1 MKITALR
8 NKMRIGEITQSNTLY
23 ELEKWA
29 KRNIPLLEDGSM
41 DAERLSQTLLQK
53 AIAKFKKQP
62 GPSEEKNEKMEEYMA
77 KLEHMLGKEEEVE
90 KSTLQKFFGFFRAHP
105 RMIGLGVM
113 ILMLLSPIL
122 PQIAII
128 GLSLEKILSVIL
140 AGLYAID
147 IASPTVKTA
156 LEI

>member
-1 MKITALR
+1 
-8 NKMRIGEITQSNTLY
+8 MRIGELTQSKELY

-113 ILMLLSPIL
+113 ILMLLSPML
-122 PQIAII
+122 PSIAVV
-128 GLSLEKILSVIL
+128 GLSLEKILSMIL
-140 AGLYAID
+140 AGLYAMD
-147 IASPTVKTA
+147 IASPGVKTSIE
-156 LEI
+156 L

>member
-1 MKITALR
+1 MQ
-8 NKMRIGEITQSNTLY
+8 IGEITKSETIY

-29 KRNIPLLEDGSM
+29 KSSISLLELSDGVS
-41 DAERLSQTLLQK
+41 AEKVSKSIMQK

-62 GPSEEKNEKMEEYMA
+62 EPTDERLNDMEEYMA
-77 KLEHMLGKEEEVE
+77 NLETKLGSSYEEKEE
-90 KSTLQKFFGFFRAHP
+90 KSTLKKFFGFFRAHP

>member
-1 MKITALR
+1 
-8 NKMRIGEITQSNTLY
+8 MRIGEITKSKTLY

-29 KRNIPLLEDGSM
+29 TSNVSLLEDGMS
-41 DAERLSQTLLQK
+41 AEKVSKSILQK
-53 AIAKFKKQP
+53 AVAKYKKQP
-62 GPSEEKNEKMEEYMA
+62 EPSEEKKTEMEEYMDQ
-77 KLEHMLGKEEEVE
+77 LEHMLGTDEKVE
-90 KSTLQKFFGFFRAHP
+90 KSVLQKFFGFFRAHP

-113 ILMLLSPIL
+113 ILMLLSPVL

-128 GLSLEKILSVIL
+128 GLSLEKILSVTL

-147 IASPTVKTA
+147 IASPTIKTA

>member
-1 MKITALR
+1 
-8 NKMRIGEITQSNTLY
+8 MRIGEITQSNTLY

-113 ILMLLSPIL
+113 ILMLLSPML
-122 PQIAII
+122 PSIAVV
-128 GLSLEKILSVIL
+128 GLSLEKILSMIL
-140 AGLYAID
+140 AGLYAMD
-147 IASPTVKTA
+147 IASPGVKTSIE
-156 LEI
+156 L

>member
-1 MKITALR
+1 
-8 NKMRIGEITQSNTLY
+8 MRIGEITQSNTLY

-113 ILMLLSPIL
+113 ILMLLSPML
-122 PQIAII
+122 PSIAVV
-128 GLSLEKILSVIL
+128 GLSLEKILSMVL
-140 AGLYAID
+140 AGLYAMD
-147 IASPTVKTA
+147 IASPGVKTSIE
-156 LEI
+156 L